1 TNIGY
6 KPTVNATSEISVETY
21 LYDFD
26 RDMYGKQIVTELL
39 QFKRPEQ
46 KFENVQELKRQME
59 RDIAEGR
66 QFHS

>member
-1 TNIGY
+1 M
-6 KPTVNATSEISVETY
+6 ETY

-39 QFKRPEQ
+39 QFKRSEQ
-46 KFENVQELKRQME
+46 KFENVQALKKQME

-66 QFHS
+66 QFHD